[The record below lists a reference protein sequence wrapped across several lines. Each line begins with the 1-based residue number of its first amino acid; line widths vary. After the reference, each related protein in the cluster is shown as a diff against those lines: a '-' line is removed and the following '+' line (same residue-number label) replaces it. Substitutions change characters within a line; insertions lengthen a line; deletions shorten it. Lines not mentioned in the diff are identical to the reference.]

1 MGKKYLETK
10 ENSLES
16 SILGIWQEAAKKAN
30 ELDEA
35 KFSPKEIKMAIGV
48 ASDKRYAGGNMT
60 GAVKAIEKMKKGL
73 SDHPQV
79 KAVLRRQNE
88 NITEARGDGFLRL
101 TFNSPADVKKAMK
114 VSDTE
119 FGYRFFLMDPART
132 RPELEIEGDKDSLQ
146 DLKKFLKKAKIK
158 FKVDM
163 EESVNEAQS
172 VLKRQNEAKLDPVNK
187 KALKKDFDDR
197 KDKDIDNDGDVD
209 SSDKYLA
216 KRRKAVSKAISKEEN
231 ELDEKKANFLR
242 LTFNSP
248 ADVKKARKWMD
259 QNLPGADQGFTGVD
273 YRAKDIEFEG
283 VDDAEDL
290 MKKLKNAR
298 FKFKVDHREENELDV
313 IENTMAKVR
322 EFKIQDMKAALA
334 QVWGM
339 KEGKNPFKKE
349 EEEKPV
355 ITKGGKTLTGKKPA
369 EIDVKPKIK
378 E

>member
-16 SILGIWQEAAKKAN
+16 SVLGIWQEAAKKED
-30 ELDEA
+30 ELAEA

-73 SDHPQV
+73 SGHPQV
-79 KAVLRRQNE
+79 AAVLKRQNE
-88 NITEARGDGFLRL
+88 NIT
-101 TFNSPADVKKAMK
+101 
-114 VSDTE
+114 
-119 FGYRFFLMDPART
+119 
-132 RPELEIEGDKDSLQ
+132 
-146 DLKKFLKKAKIK
+146 
-158 FKVDM
+158 
-163 EESVNEAQS
+163 
-172 VLKRQNEAKLDPVNK
+172 
-187 KALKKDFDDR
+187 
-197 KDKDIDNDGDVD
+197 
-209 SSDKYLA
+209 
-216 KRRKAVSKAISKEEN
+216 
-231 ELDEKKANFLR
+231 EKKANFLR

-369 EIDVKPKIK
+369 NINVNPKIDK
-378 E
+378 EA

>member
-16 SILGIWQEAAKKAN
+16 SVLGIWQEAAKKAG

-60 GAVKAIEKMKKGL
+60 GAVKAIEKMKRGL

-79 KAVLRRQNE
+79 MAVLRRQNE

>member
-10 ENSLES
+10 EKSLES
-16 SILGIWQEAAKKAN
+16 SVLGIWQEAAKKAD
-30 ELDEA
+30 ELEEA

-88 NITEARGDGFLRL
+88 
-101 TFNSPADVKKAMK
+101 
-114 VSDTE
+114 
-119 FGYRFFLMDPART
+119 
-132 RPELEIEGDKDSLQ
+132 
-146 DLKKFLKKAKIK
+146 
-158 FKVDM
+158 
-163 EESVNEAQS
+163 
-172 VLKRQNEAKLDPVNK
+172 AKLDPVNK

-216 KRRKAVSKAISKEEN
+216 KRRKAVSKAIAKEET
-231 ELDEKKANFLR
+231 D
-242 LTFNSP
+242 
-248 ADVKKARKWMD
+248 
-259 QNLPGADQGFTGVD
+259 
-273 YRAKDIEFEG
+273 
-283 VDDAEDL
+283 
-290 MKKLKNAR
+290 
-298 FKFKVDHREENELDV
+298 LDV
-313 IENTMAKVR
+313 VEDTMAKVR

-334 QVWGM
+334 DIWGM
-339 KEGKNPFKKE
+339 EEGKNPFKKE

-369 EIDVKPKIK
+369 EIDVKPKINK
-378 E
+378 EA

>member
-16 SILGIWQEAAKKAN
+16 SVLGIWQEAAKKED
-30 ELDEA
+30 ELAEA

-60 GAVKAIEKMKKGL
+60 GAVKAIEKMKRGL

-79 KAVLRRQNE
+79 MA
-88 NITEARGDGFLRL
+88 
-101 TFNSPADVKKAMK
+101 
-114 VSDTE
+114 
-119 FGYRFFLMDPART
+119 
-132 RPELEIEGDKDSLQ
+132 
-146 DLKKFLKKAKIK
+146 
-158 FKVDM
+158 
-163 EESVNEAQS
+163 

>member
-10 ENSLES
+10 EKSLES
-16 SILGIWQEAAKKAN
+16 SVLGIWQEAAKKAD

-88 NITEARGDGFLRL
+88 
-101 TFNSPADVKKAMK
+101 
-114 VSDTE
+114 
-119 FGYRFFLMDPART
+119 
-132 RPELEIEGDKDSLQ
+132 
-146 DLKKFLKKAKIK
+146 
-158 FKVDM
+158 
-163 EESVNEAQS
+163 
-172 VLKRQNEAKLDPVNK
+172 AKLDPVNK

-216 KRRKAVSKAISKEEN
+216 KRRKAVSKAIAKEEN
-231 ELDEKKANFLR
+231 ELD
-242 LTFNSP
+242 
-248 ADVKKARKWMD
+248 V
-259 QNLPGADQGFTGVD
+259 V
-273 YRAKDIEFEG
+273 
-283 VDDAEDL
+283 ED
-290 MKKLKNAR
+290 
-298 FKFKVDHREENELDV
+298 
-313 IENTMAKVR
+313 TMAKVR
-322 EFKIQDMKAALA
+322 EFKIQDMKSALA

-339 KEGKNPFKKE
+339 EEGKNPFKKE

-369 EIDVKPKIK
+369 EIDVKPKLK
-378 E
+378 A

>member
-16 SILGIWQEAAKKAN
+16 SVLGIWQEAAKKVD

-88 NITEARGDGFLRL
+88 
-101 TFNSPADVKKAMK
+101 
-114 VSDTE
+114 
-119 FGYRFFLMDPART
+119 
-132 RPELEIEGDKDSLQ
+132 
-146 DLKKFLKKAKIK
+146 
-158 FKVDM
+158 
-163 EESVNEAQS
+163 
-172 VLKRQNEAKLDPVNK
+172 AKLDPVNK

-216 KRRKAVSKAISKEEN
+216 KRRKAVSKAIAKEETIQAQI
-231 ELDEKKANFLR
+231 DKA
-242 LTFNSP
+242 
-248 ADVKKARKWMD
+248 K
-259 QNLPGADQGFTGVD
+259 
-273 YRAKDIEFEG
+273 
-283 VDDAEDL
+283 
-290 MKKLKNAR
+290 
-298 FKFKVDHREENELDV
+298 
-313 IENTMAKVR
+313 
-322 EFKIQDMKAALA
+322 EFKIQDMKSALA

-339 KEGKNPFKKE
+339 EEGKNPFKKE

-369 EIDVKPKIK
+369 EIDVKPKINK
-378 E
+378 EA

>member
-10 ENSLES
+10 EKSLES
-16 SILGIWQEAAKKAN
+16 SVLGIWQEAAKKAN
-30 ELDEA
+30 ELEEA

-60 GAVKAIEKMKKGL
+60 GATKAIDKIKKGL

-79 KAVLRRQNE
+79 KA
-88 NITEARGDGFLRL
+88 
-101 TFNSPADVKKAMK
+101 
-114 VSDTE
+114 
-119 FGYRFFLMDPART
+119 
-132 RPELEIEGDKDSLQ
+132 
-146 DLKKFLKKAKIK
+146 
-158 FKVDM
+158 
-163 EESVNEAQS
+163 

-216 KRRKAVSKAISKEEN
+216 KRRKAVSKAISKEEV
-231 ELDEKKANFLR
+231 ELDEKKAKVLSIEFR
-242 LTFNSP
+242 SS

-273 YRAKDIEFEG
+273 YRVKSIQFED
-283 VDDAEDL
+283 VDDAEGL
-290 MKKLKNAR
+290 MSKLKKAG
-298 FKFKVDHREENELDV
+298 FKFKVDYREENELDV

-322 EFKIQDMKAALA
+322 EFKIQDMKSALA

-349 EEEKPV
+349 EEEKEKPV

-369 EIDVKPKIK
+369 AIDVNPKIK
-378 E
+378 V

>member
-10 ENSLES
+10 EKSLES
-16 SILGIWQEAAKKAN
+16 SVLGIWQEAAKKAD
-30 ELDEA
+30 ELEEA

-88 NITEARGDGFLRL
+88 
-101 TFNSPADVKKAMK
+101 
-114 VSDTE
+114 
-119 FGYRFFLMDPART
+119 
-132 RPELEIEGDKDSLQ
+132 
-146 DLKKFLKKAKIK
+146 
-158 FKVDM
+158 
-163 EESVNEAQS
+163 
-172 VLKRQNEAKLDPVNK
+172 AKLDPVNK

-216 KRRKAVSKAISKEEN
+216 KRRKAVSKAISKEE
-231 ELDEKKANFLR
+231 
-242 LTFNSP
+242 
-248 ADVKKARKWMD
+248 
-259 QNLPGADQGFTGVD
+259 VD
-273 YRAKDIEFEG
+273 
-283 VDDAEDL
+283 
-290 MKKLKNAR
+290 
-298 FKFKVDHREENELDV
+298 LDV
-313 IENTMAKVR
+313 VEDTMAKVR

-334 QVWGM
+334 DIWGM
-339 KEGKNPFKKE
+339 EEGKNPFKKE

-369 EIDVKPKIK
+369 EIDVKPKINK
-378 E
+378 EA

>member
-10 ENSLES
+10 EKSLES
-16 SILGIWQEAAKKAN
+16 SVLGIWQEAAKKAD

-88 NITEARGDGFLRL
+88 
-101 TFNSPADVKKAMK
+101 
-114 VSDTE
+114 
-119 FGYRFFLMDPART
+119 
-132 RPELEIEGDKDSLQ
+132 
-146 DLKKFLKKAKIK
+146 
-158 FKVDM
+158 
-163 EESVNEAQS
+163 
-172 VLKRQNEAKLDPVNK
+172 AKLDPVNK

-209 SSDKYLA
+209 DSDKYLA
-216 KRRKAVSKAISKEEN
+216 KRRKAVSKAIAKEEN
-231 ELDEKKANFLR
+231 ELD
-242 LTFNSP
+242 
-248 ADVKKARKWMD
+248 V
-259 QNLPGADQGFTGVD
+259 V
-273 YRAKDIEFEG
+273 
-283 VDDAEDL
+283 ED
-290 MKKLKNAR
+290 
-298 FKFKVDHREENELDV
+298 
-313 IENTMAKVR
+313 TMAKVR
-322 EFKIQDMKAALA
+322 EFKIQDMKSALA

-339 KEGKNPFKKE
+339 EEGKNPFKKE

-369 EIDVKPKIK
+369 EIDVKPKINK
-378 E
+378 EA